1 MAAER
6 PARPGNS
13 KSSAVQPLPAEAL
26 RQLLDA
32 TSAIVAVKDLEGRYL
47 HVNRAFLVLLGGEER
62 DYLGHTDQ
70 QIFSPAMAAQL
81 RANDQRVLAER
92 RELVFEE
99 DLEVDGRL
107 HSYNTRKYPLLDA
120 EGRPWAVCLT
130 AEDVTDARRTDQAM
144 RRVALGISAASGT
157 EVFELT
163 VASVAAVLG
172 VDLAFVAAFEED
184 SGKRRLSALAMC
196 EEGQVGGNYCYE
208 IRGTPCEMVLAHG
221 FEYYSENAAEMF
233 TGDPDLRAAGYVSYA
248 GYPLMD
254 ADGEAAGVL
263 SVCHRGPLP
272 PVGMV
277 QSVLAIFAVR
287 TASELE
293 RVRMDRALRDS
304 EQSYR
309 TIFEA
314 SQDCIFIHDVDTGA
328 LVDVNPRVCET
339 YGYEYDEILKLGPGD
354 LGSGEPPYTQADA
367 EAAMRRARSGAV
379 VKVEWHRR
387 NADGTLAWDEVVLKR
402 VRLAGVDRIMA
413 VTRDITERKER
424 EEALSRSEDRLRAT
438 VEAALDCI
446 ITIDSGGR
454 IREFNPAAE
463 RCFGYRREDT
473 LGRPLAELIVPPR
486 LRQAHQRG
494 MERYLMGGESRML
507 GRRVELTAM
516 RADGSEFPVELAIAE
531 AQGVDGVV
539 FVGYLRDITLQREAE
554 RERAGLEA
562 QLRQAQ
568 KMEAIGHLTGGVAHD
583 FNNILTGIMG
593 YLGMADDIA
602 RELEHARLQQYLARA
617 RHSGTRA
624 ADLIQQMLTFSR
636 GRRGDARAMAPAPL
650 VADALRLVRATL
662 PATVVLARKLDDD
675 VPGIMFDAVQLEQ
688 ILVNLCIN
696 ARDAMGGQGSLE
708 VSLRGIEVEA
718 AVCTSCQQAFRGRH
732 VVLSVEDTGP
742 GVPDEVLHRMFE
754 PFFTTKAPG
763 QGSGMGLATVHG
775 IVHEHGG
782 HIVVANRSGG
792 GAAFH
797 VLLPPLDHAADPA
810 GADPGEGRAEPEAV
824 AALSGRVLL
833 VDDDETAR
841 EFMTDLL
848 GEWGLAVTALAGP
861 LEARAV
867 DAGGARF
874 DVAILDHTMP
884 HMTGLELARRLQ
896 AEDRELPV
904 LLYSGYA
911 EQLAAGE
918 LAAAGIRAQLSKPV
932 DTAALFKHLETLLAR
947 R

>member
-1 MAAER
+1 MSAQR
-6 PARPGNS
+6 PVSHTDSA
-13 KSSAVQPLPAEAL
+13 SSTVQPLPADAL

-32 TSAIVAVKDLEGRYL
+32 TSAVVAVKDLAGRYL
-47 HVNRAFLVLLGGEER
+47 YVNKAFLALLGGAER
-62 DYLGHTDQ
+62 DYLGRTDE

-99 DLEVDGRL
+99 ELELDGRL

-120 EGRPWAVCLT
+120 QGSPWAVCLT
-130 AEDVTDARRTDQAM
+130 AEDVTEARRTDQAM
-144 RRVALGISAASGT
+144 RRVALGISATSGP

-163 VASVAAVLG
+163 VASAAALLG
-172 VDLAFVAAFEED
+172 VDLAFVAAFED
-184 SGKRRLSALAMC
+184 GSGRRRLAALAMC
-196 EEGQVGGNYCYE
+196 EEGRLGGSYCYE
-208 IRGTPCEMVLAHG
+208 IRGTPCEMVLQSG

-233 TGDPDLRAAGYVSYA
+233 AGDADLRAAGYVSYA
-248 GYPLMD
+248 GYPLLD
-254 ADGEAAGVL
+254 ADGDAAGVL

-272 PVGMV
+272 PRALVE
-277 QSVLAIFAVR
+277 SVLAIFAVR

-293 RVRMDRALRDS
+293 RLRMDRARRDS

-309 TIFEA
+309 TIFES
-314 SQDCIFIHDVDTGA
+314 SQDCIFIHDIDTGA
-328 LVDVNPRVCET
+328 LVDVNPRVCEV
-339 YGYEYDEILKLGPGD
+339 YGYDYDTMLRLSVGE
-354 LGSGEPPYTQADA
+354 LGSGEPPYTEDDA
-367 EAAMRRARSGAV
+367 ASAMGRARNGEV
-379 VKVEWHRR
+379 VKLEWHRR
-387 NADGTLAWDEVVLKR
+387 NSDGSLAWDEVVLKR
-402 VRLAGVDRIMA
+402 VRLAGIDRILA
-413 VTRDITERKER
+413 VTREITERKER
-424 EEALSRSEDRLRAT
+424 EQALSRSEDRLRAT

-446 ITIDSGGR
+446 IAMDSGGR

-463 RCFGYRREDT
+463 QCFGYRREAV
-473 LGRPLAELIVPPR
+473 LGRPLADLIVPPR

-516 RADGSEFPVELAIAE
+516 RADGSEFPVELAMAE

-554 RERAGLEA
+554 QARAQLEA

-602 RELEHARLQQYLARA
+602 RGLGHTRLQQYLARA
-617 RHSGTRA
+617 RHSGVRA
-624 ADLIQQMLTFSR
+624 TELIQQMLTFSR
-636 GRRGDARAMAPAPL
+636 GRRGDARAVAPAPL
-650 VADALRLVRATL
+650 LADALRLVRATL
-662 PATVVLARKLDDD
+662 PATVVLVRRLDAST
-675 VPGIMFDAVQLEQ
+675 PAIRFDAVQLEQ

-696 ARDAMGGQGSLE
+696 SRDAMGGQGSLE
-708 VSLRGIEVEA
+708 ISLRCIETDA
-718 AVCTSCQQAFRGRH
+718 AVCTSCQKTFRGRH
-732 VVLSVEDTGP
+732 VALSVEDTGP

-782 HIVVANRSGG
+782 HIVVANRASG

-797 VLLPPLDHAADPA
+797 VLLPPLDQAADPA
-810 GADPGEGRAEPEAV
+810 APGQDDGHLDPGTTAV
-824 AALSGRVLL
+824 LSGRVLL

-848 GEWGLAVTALAGP
+848 GEWGLQVTVSDSPRKAGV
-861 LEARAV
+861 V
-867 DAGGARF
+867 DASGARF

-884 HMTGLELARRLQ
+884 HMTGLELARRLH
-896 AEDRELPV
+896 ADHPGLPV

-911 EQLAAGE
+911 EQLDAAD
-918 LAAAGIRAQLSKPV
+918 LAAAGIHARLSKPV
-932 DTAALFKHLETLLAR
+932 DTAELFHHLETLLAGT
-947 R
+947 